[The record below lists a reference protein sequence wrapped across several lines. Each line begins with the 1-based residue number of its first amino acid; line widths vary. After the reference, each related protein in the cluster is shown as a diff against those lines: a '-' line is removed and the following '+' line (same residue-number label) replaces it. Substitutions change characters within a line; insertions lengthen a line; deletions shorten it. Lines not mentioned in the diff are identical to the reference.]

1 MGESE
6 REIRE
11 ISRLLTSID
20 EGKDFSS
27 NQLFALVYDELRRR
41 AGHLMNA
48 ERRDHTLQPTAL
60 VNEAF
65 LKVARPGVSFESKLH
80 FYNAAS
86 QAMRRILVDHA
97 KAREAGKRGGSGTW
111 RQMSL
116 SELGEPAQTVD
127 VIALDEAL
135 DKLAAV
141 APRQAMVVQL
151 RFFGGLLEAEAAELL
166 GVNAK
171 TVRRD
176 WAAARVWLHAEMSK

>member
-6 REIRE
+6 REITQ
-11 ISRLLTSID
+11 LLTAID

-27 NQLFALVYDELRRR
+27 NQLFALVYDQLRRR
-41 AGHLMNA
+41 AGQLMNA

-86 QAMRRILVDHA
+86 LAMRRILVDHA
-97 KAREAGKRGGSGTW
+97 KAREASKRGGTW
-111 RQMSL
+111 REMSL
-116 SELGEPAQTVD
+116 SDVGEPDVQTVD
-127 VIALDEAL
+127 VVALDEAL
-135 DKLAAV
+135 DKLAEV
-141 APRQAMVVQL
+141 APRQARVVQL
-151 RFFGGLLEAEAAELL
+151 RFFGGLSEAETAELL
-166 GVNAK
+166 DVNPK

-176 WAAARVWLHAEMSK
+176 WAAARVWLHTEMTG

>member
-6 REIRE
+6 REITQ
-11 ISRLLTSID
+11 LLSAID

-27 NQLFALVYDELRRR
+27 NQLFALVYDQLRRR
-41 AGHLMNA
+41 AGQLMNA

-86 QAMRRILVDHA
+86 LAMRRILVDHA
-97 KAREAGKRGGSGTW
+97 KAREASKRGGTW
-111 RQMSL
+111 QEMSL
-116 SELGEPAQTVD
+116 SDVGERQETVD
-127 VIALDEAL
+127 VIALDDAL
-135 DKLAAV
+135 DKLAEV
-141 APRQAMVVQL
+141 APRQARVVQL
-151 RFFGGLLEAEAAELL
+151 RFFGGLSEVEAAELL
-166 GVNAK
+166 GVNPK